1 MWSHKKRRKRMFR
14 RSSKNKDDSDSDS
27 DDDCSVQ
34 QAQNHIYFWADV
46 TKKSCLDLISSL
58 NKVHMNLRP
67 YSLCGDD
74 PIPIYIHI
82 NSYGGDTDAA
92 LGVIDTMESLKEQ
105 GAKIITIVEGNA
117 SSAATL
123 ISVAGTERR
132 IRPNAYLR
140 IHNFSAGLWGKK
152 NDLDEEHKNL
162 GKMEEVLVNFY
173 KANTDMSKP
182 QLRKLLSREIDLLPS
197 ECIEKGLVD
206 EIQQ

>member
-1 MWSHKKRRKRMFR
+1 MLR
-14 RSSKNKDDSDSDS
+14 RSSKGKGDSDSDS
-27 DDDCSVQ
+27 DDDSCSVQ
-34 QAQNHIYFWADV
+34 QNQNHIYFWCDV
-46 TKKSCLDLISSL
+46 TKKSCLDLIASL
-58 NKVHMNLRP
+58 NKVYMNLRP

-74 PIPIYIHI
+74 PVPIYIHI

-105 GAKIITIVEGNA
+105 GAKLITVIEGNA

-152 NDLDEEHKNL
+152 NDLDEEHANL

-173 KANTDMSKP
+173 KENTDMTRP
-182 QLRKLLSREIDLLPS
+182 QLRKLLSREIDLLPD
-197 ECIEKGLVD
+197 ECIKKGLVD